1 MPANSPHVSP
11 TSTEAGGVGGLF
23 EIATKDADDRR
34 IILTAAGN
42 EPMRWFAR
50 EAGGHR
56 WQHIPAHDRHG
67 RVHSSTVTVAVL
79 NATQSATPTD
89 IRARDLRWQICCS
102 GGPGG
107 QHVNKTASAVI
118 LTHLPSGTQIR
129 ADRHREQGR
138 NRSDAME
145 RLRALLSHHAQ
156 TNSHMATNAQRC
168 AQVGSG
174 ERSDK
179 IRTIRMQDGQVVD
192 HRNGSRIPLR
202 CFLAGELEGLLDG

>member
-1 MPANSPHVSP
+1 MPVNSPPVSP
-11 TSTEAGGVGGLF
+11 TSTVAGGVGGDF
-23 EIATKDADDRR
+23 EIATQHADDRR
-34 IILTAAGN
+34 IVLTAAGVD
-42 EPMRWFAR
+42 PSRWFAR

-56 WQHIPAHDRHG
+56 WQHVPEHDRYG
-67 RVHSSTVTVAVL
+67 RVQSSTITVAVL
-79 NATQSATPTD
+79 ATQQDVEMPEFRPS
-89 IRARDLRWQICCS
+89 DLRWQICCS

-118 LTHLPSGTQIR
+118 LTHLPSGIQIR

-138 NRSDAME
+138 NRADAIE
-145 RLRALLSHHAQ
+145 RLRARIAHHAQ
-156 TNSHMATNAQRC
+156 ADNHLATNYQRC

-179 IRTIRMQDGQVVD
+179 IRTIRVQDGQVVD

-202 CFLAGELEGLLDG
+202 RFLAGELEGLLDG